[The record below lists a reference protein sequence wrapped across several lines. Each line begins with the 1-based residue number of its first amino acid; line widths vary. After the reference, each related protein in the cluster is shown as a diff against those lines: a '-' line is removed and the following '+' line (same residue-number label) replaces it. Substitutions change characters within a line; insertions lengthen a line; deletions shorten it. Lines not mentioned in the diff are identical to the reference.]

1 MLEGFLALPIWLI
14 VLISI
19 GVPVVIVIPV
29 VQGVLN
35 TRIRTEGDDTEGLV
49 AVFGFIGTSFAL
61 LLAFVIV
68 NVWSDQVAAQNTLF
82 NETSTLK
89 FVVEEAQAFDP
100 KLSPIMKGLTL
111 NYLDAMSKYE
121 VDARAPSG
129 GDPRAEAAFRKIIDA
144 FKFLK
149 QSLEGKDD
157 LASEAAVVVD
167 QATQLIFNRAHRV
180 SRASGSLD
188 GITTLICII
197 LALLTV
203 LSVALLTSPS
213 RRWIKWVQTLG
224 VATAVGLVMTLVFY
238 MSSDAYSQKVEHEQ
252 IDLLEQLFEKP
263 ALK

>member
-19 GVPVVIVIPV
+19 SVPLVVVIPV
-29 VQGVLN
+29 VKLILSA
-35 TRIRTEGDDTEGLV
+35 RIRPEGDDTEGLV
-49 AVFGFIGTSFAL
+49 AVFGFIGTVFAL

-68 NVWSDQVAAQNTLF
+68 NVWSDQVSAQNTLF
-82 NETSTLK
+82 DETATLK
-89 FVVEEAQAFDP
+89 FVIEEAQTFDP
-100 KLSPIMKGLTL
+100 KLTPIMKGLTL
-111 NYLDAMSKYE
+111 NYLDAVSKYE
-121 VDARAPSG
+121 VDTRAPSG

-149 QSLEGKDD
+149 QSLEGNDD

-167 QATQLIFNRAHRV
+167 QAKQLIFNRADRV
-180 SRASGSLD
+180 SRASGSLN
-188 GITTLICII
+188 GMTTLICVI

-203 LSVALLTSPS
+203 LSMALLPAPS
-213 RRWIKWVQTLG
+213 RRWVKWVQSLG
-224 VATAVGLVMTLVFY
+224 VATAVGLVMSLVFY

-252 IDLLEQLFEKP
+252 IDLLEQMFDKP

>member
-1 MLEGFLALPIWLI
+1 MLEGFLALPVWLI
-14 VLISI
+14 VLISV
-19 GVPVVIVIPV
+19 GVPVAIVIPV
-29 VQGVLN
+29 VQAVLN

-49 AVFGFIGTSFAL
+49 AVFGFIGTAFAL

-68 NVWSDQVAAQNTLF
+68 NVWSDQVSAQNTLF

-89 FVVEEAQAFDP
+89 FVIEEAQAFDP
-100 KLSPIMKGLTL
+100 KLTPIMKGLTL
-111 NYLDAMSKYE
+111 NYLDAVSKYE

-149 QSLEGKDD
+149 QSLEGNDD

-167 QATQLIFNRAHRV
+167 QAKQLIFNRADRV

-188 GITTLICII
+188 GVTTLICLI

-203 LSVALLTSPS
+203 LSVALLTAPS
-213 RRWIKWVQTLG
+213 RRWIKWAQTLG

-252 IDLLEQLFEKP
+252 IDLLEQLFDKP
-263 ALK
+263 APK